1 MAERD
6 GRRSTFGPVLL
17 AGLAAGAL
25 AAVAATKPWVEGSS
39 GTVDTGSSS
48 YASALEITAAQES
61 PLAAALGLVV
71 LACWGVVLVTR
82 GRLRRGVAVL
92 GAVSAAG
99 LVVTT
104 VVAAWSLRDQLA
116 GALVQASGA
125 DAASVSLTGWYV
137 AALVAAVVVVLTT
150 AAAVRFVPGWPEMG
164 SRYDAPAGAA
174 AADASEPEGN
184 LEIWKAIDEGRDPTA

>member
-17 AGLAAGAL
+17 AGLVAGTL

-39 GTVDTGSSS
+39 GTVDTGTSS
-48 YASALEITAAQES
+48 YASAVEITAAQES
-61 PLAAALGLVV
+61 PLAAALSLVV

-82 GRLRRGVAVL
+82 GRFRRGVSAL
-92 GAVSAAG
+92 GALSAVG
-99 LVVTT
+99 LLVAT

-116 GALVQASGA
+116 DALVRASGA
-125 DAASVSLTGWYV
+125 DAASVSLTGWYG
-137 AALVAAVVVVLTT
+137 AALAAAGVAVLTT